1 MKMVE
6 YRVVSCIGQ
15 IIIDNDTALFLVG
28 NFQSGLFPLIRFDSR
43 SAGPIQ
49 KSGLPEVEVFSP
61 LILISCQMPESQGI
75 C

>member
-15 IIIDNDTALFLVG
+15 IIIDTDTALFLLG
-28 NFQSGLFPLIRFDSR
+28 IFQSGLFPAIRCDSR
-43 SAGPIQ
+43 SAGLIQ
-49 KSGLPEVEVFSP
+49 KSGLPEVDVFFT
-61 LILISCQMPESQGI
+61 LIFISCQMPESQGI